1 MEIPGNSG
9 SFMKKI
15 IIQAARTQKTDRL
28 VRCLNL
34 LFPECDIH
42 VHRGDSKIEARPEHA
57 GYGIGTKNT
66 EGRENCSRT

>member
-1 MEIPGNSG
+1 
-9 SFMKKI
+9 MKKI
-15 IIQAARTQKTDRL
+15 IIQAARIQKTNRL

-42 VHRGDSKIEARPEHA
+42 VHRGDSKIEACLEDA

>member
-1 MEIPGNSG
+1 
-9 SFMKKI
+9 MKKI
-15 IIQAARTQKTDRL
+15 IIQAAGAQEADRL

-42 VHRGDSKIEARPEHA
+42 VHRGDSKIEARPEDA

-66 EGRENCSRT
+66 EETENCSRT